1 MMKMGKREVM
11 LKILNR
17 IWHASCGK
25 FVCIVLSL
33 WLIVSAISVF
43 WTPYP
48 LLATNG
54 NNVWQ
59 NPSFNHWLGT
69 DGAGADTLS
78 WIMAGSS
85 MELLLVICTV
95 CVAIS
100 IGFGLLGLMIA
111 KSPLIQGASVIIVD
125 ALISIPTV
133 LIALI
138 LVVPLGTTVIVI
150 ILACGIGYGL
160 NLARII
166 RPSAQLVLQ
175 SDYVNFAL
183 SQGASRNRVIF
194 RHVIPNIMPV
204 AMVQISLSAGT
215 VILAESGLTYLGIG
229 VPSGVPSWG
238 RVLST
243 SVSLIHVNP
252 LSVVW
257 PGLVVTLVVVA
268 LNLLGDVLRKVL
280 DPSSKSTNK
289 VGENER

>member
-17 IWHASCGK
+17 IWNASCGK

-33 WLIVSAISVF
+33 WLIVSAISMF

-280 DPSSKSTNK
+280 DPSSKNTNK

>member
-1 MMKMGKREVM
+1 MNMGKREVM

-17 IWHASCGK
+17 IWNASCGK

-33 WLIVSAISVF
+33 WLIVSAISMF

>member
-1 MMKMGKREVM
+1 M

-17 IWHASCGK
+17 IWNASCGK

-33 WLIVSAISVF
+33 WLIVSAISMF

-280 DPSSKSTNK
+280 DPSSKNTNK

>member
-1 MMKMGKREVM
+1 MNMGKREVM

-17 IWHASCGK
+17 IWNASCGK

-33 WLIVSAISVF
+33 WLIVSAISMF

-280 DPSSKSTNK
+280 DPSSKNTNK

>member
-1 MMKMGKREVM
+1 MKMGKREVM

-17 IWHASCGK
+17 IWNASCGK

-33 WLIVSAISVF
+33 WLIVSAISMF

-280 DPSSKSTNK
+280 DPSSKNTNK

>member
-17 IWHASCGK
+17 IWNASCGK

-280 DPSSKSTNK
+280 DPSSKNTNK

>member
-1 MMKMGKREVM
+1 MKMGKREVM

-17 IWHASCGK
+17 IWNASCGK

-280 DPSSKSTNK
+280 DPSSKNTNK

>member
-1 MMKMGKREVM
+1 MKMGKREVM

-17 IWHASCGK
+17 IWNASCGK

>member
-1 MMKMGKREVM
+1 MNMGKREVM

-17 IWHASCGK
+17 IWNASCGK

-280 DPSSKSTNK
+280 DPSSKNTNK

>member
-1 MMKMGKREVM
+1 M

>member
-1 MMKMGKREVM
+1 MMNMGKREVM

-17 IWHASCGK
+17 IWNASCGK

-33 WLIVSAISVF
+33 WLIVSAISMF

-280 DPSSKSTNK
+280 DPSSKNTNK

>member
-1 MMKMGKREVM
+1 MKMGKRDVM

-17 IWHASCGK
+17 IWNASCGK

-33 WLIVSAISVF
+33 WLIVSAVSVF

-175 SDYVNFAL
+175 SDYVNFAI
-183 SQGASRNRVIF
+183 SQGSSRNRVIF

-229 VPSGVPSWG
+229 VPSGIPSWG

-280 DPSSKSTNK
+280 DPSSKNTNK

>member
-17 IWHASCGK
+17 IWNASCGK

>member
-1 MMKMGKREVM
+1 MKMGKREVM

-17 IWHASCGK
+17 IWNASCGK

-33 WLIVSAISVF
+33 WLIVSAISMF

>member
-1 MMKMGKREVM
+1 M

-59 NPSFNHWLGT
+59 NPSFDHWLGT

-280 DPSSKSTNK
+280 DPSSKNTNK

>member
-1 MMKMGKREVM
+1 MKMGKRDVM

-17 IWHASCGK
+17 IWNASCGK

-280 DPSSKSTNK
+280 DPSSKNTNK